1 MSRPTLISDLVKLI
15 DADLQ
20 KRYIQ
25 NIEDPRNILRLRRSL
40 KLLNGILKEFASI
53 KLPNGVKAMAQVQQN
68 LLTLIV
74 PFALTHLSDCRSI
87 KVSAPRLLLY
97 DGRHIFRQ

>member
-25 NIEDPRNILRLRRSL
+25 NIEDPRNTLRLRRSL

-68 LLTLIV
+68 LLSFIV
-74 PFALTHLSDCRSI
+74 SFALTHSDCGPI

-97 DGRHIFRQ
+97 DGRYLFRQ